1 MSGELGQ
8 LVLILAT
15 LLAIIQTIFPVV
27 GAWRGNTAYM
37 QIGNSAAY
45 GQFVFVAIAF
55 GILTWAFI
63 SQDFSIAYVAHN
75 SNLELPMLYRF
86 SAVWGSHE
94 GSLLLWVL
102 ILNIWTVIVAAIS
115 GRSNSVLPKEFSAR
129 VIAVLGFISLG
140 FLLFVIFTS
149 NPFVRFL
156 PTPFDGADLNPLL
169 QDPGL
174 IIHPPMLYMGYV
186 GFAVAFAFA
195 IAALMGGRMDRDWVR
210 WTRPWTQLAWAFL
223 TFGIALGSWWAYY
236 ELGWGG
242 WWFWDPVE
250 NASFM
255 PWIVGTAL
263 LHAQAVTEKRGAFI
277 GWTLLLSISAF
288 SLSLLGTFLVRS
300 GVLTSVHAFA
310 SDPTRGVYIL
320 AYLGVVIGGSL
331 ALYAFRAPKM
341 ITGGGFAWFSRE
353 SLILINNLL
362 LTVAT
367 AMVLLGTLYPLI
379 ADAFGLGKISVGPPY
394 FGLMFGLLM
403 APLVLIM
410 PLGAYSRW
418 KQDQPGRV
426 GRQLLLPLLISAAI
440 AGLSTW
446 LISDGNLRT
455 ITGVFAGSWLIFG
468 SLTYAIQRSMKQR
481 RKLLPAGEMA
491 MILAHM
497 GVGIFLIGVSMVET
511 TSIEKHIPM
520 SPGDSFQLAEYK
532 FEFTGSEHYEG
543 ANYSADRGT
552 FIVTKQGQAVTILYP
567 EKRLY
572 RRGQTMTEAALD
584 PGLTRD
590 LYVSLGDMIDSDKQ
604 RWAVRIYKKPF
615 IRWIWLGTL
624 FMTFGALV
632 GMTDRRFRRK
642 PAQQA
647 MAA

>member
-1 MSGELGQ
+1 MIGELGQ
-8 LVLILAT
+8 LALILAT
-15 LLAIIQTIFPVV
+15 LLAIAQTVFPLI
-27 GAWRGNTAYM
+27 GAWLNNNAYM
-37 QIGNSAAY
+37 QVGHSAAY

-55 GILTWAFI
+55 ALLTWAFI
-63 SQDFSIAYVAHN
+63 TQDFSISYVANN
-75 SNLELPMLYRF
+75 SNLHLPMLYRF
-86 SAVWGSHE
+86 SAVWGAHE
-94 GSLLLWVL
+94 GSLLFWVL
-102 ILNIWTVIVAAIS
+102 ILSLWTILVAITSA
-115 GRSNSVLPKEFSAR
+115 RKNSVLPKEFSAR
-129 VIAVLGFISLG
+129 VLAVLGFISLG
-140 FLLFVIFTS
+140 FLLFVVFTS
-149 NPFVRFL
+149 NPFTRIL
-156 PTPFDGADLNPLL
+156 PAPMDGADLNPLL

-195 IAALMGGRMDRDWVR
+195 IAALIGGKMDRDWVR
-210 WTRPWTQLAWAFL
+210 WSRPWTQLAWAFL

-255 PWIVGTAL
+255 PWIAGTAL

-277 GWTLLLSISAF
+277 GWTLLLSITAF

-320 AYLGVVIGGSL
+320 AFLGVVIGGSL
-331 ALYAFRAPKM
+331 VLYALRAPKM
-341 ITGGGFAWFSRE
+341 TRGGGFSWFSRE
-353 SLILINNLL
+353 TLILINNLIL
-362 LTVAT
+362 IVAM

-403 APLVLIM
+403 IPLVLIM
-410 PLGAYSRW
+410 PLGAYGRW
-418 KQDQPGRV
+418 KQDKLSRV
-426 GRQLLLPLLISAAI
+426 SRQLLLPLLISAAI
-440 AGLSTW
+440 AGLSAW
-446 LISDGNLRT
+446 FIDNANLRT
-455 ITGVFAGSWLIFG
+455 IAGVFAGSWLIFG
-468 SLTYAIQRSMKQR
+468 SLAYAIQRSMKQR
-481 RKLLPAGEMA
+481 RKWLPAGEVA
-491 MILAHM
+491 MVIAHI

-532 FEFTGSEHYEG
+532 FEFTGSEHIEG
-543 ANYSADRGT
+543 PNYSADRGT
-552 FIVTKQGQAVTILYP
+552 FIVTKNGQAVTTLYP
-567 EKRLY
+567 EKRSY
-572 RRGQTMTEAALD
+572 RRGQVMTEAALD

-590 LYVSLGDMIDSDKQ
+590 LYVSLGDQIDAENQ

-642 PAQQA
+642 NTDKAVSA
-647 MAA
+647 